1 MSIEHGSKIIYKFKV
16 RYLASCTTAKVMK
29 HQTRR
34 GNTLRK
40 GRLSLHECMFVM
52 TISVFYCFR

>member
-1 MSIEHGSKIIYKFKV
+1 MSTEHGSKIKFKV
-16 RYLASCTTAKVMK
+16 RYVASCITAKVMK

-34 GNTLRK
+34 GKTLRN
-40 GRLSLHECMFVM
+40 GRLSLLECTYVM